1 MLIRKGTQQDLADI
15 VAFNQAMALET
26 EGLELDA
33 ETLTQGVQTLLAQPS
48 RGFYLVVEQ
57 DGEIAASLM
66 VTFEWSDWRAK
77 DYYWIQSVYVK
88 PAFRRQGLY
97 RALYQKV
104 KALAAAD
111 NSAASFRLYVEHD
124 NHAAQHTYKA
134 LGMEQSHYLMFE
146 ELAHSDSAE

>member
-1 MLIRKGTQQDLADI
+1 MLIRKGRQQDLADI
-15 VAFNQAMALET
+15 VAFNQAMAFET

-33 ETLTQGVQTLLAQPS
+33 ATLERGVQTLLEQPT
-48 RGFYLVVEQ
+48 RGFYLVAEQ
-57 DGEIAASLM
+57 HGEIAASLM

-97 RALYQKV
+97 RALYQQV
-104 KALAAAD
+104 KQLAAD
-111 NSAASFRLYVEHD
+111 NGSAASFRLYVEHD
-124 NHAAQHTYKA
+124 NLVAQSTYQA

-146 ELAHSDSAE
+146 EKPE

>member
-15 VAFNQAMALET
+15 VAFNQAMAFET
-26 EGLELDA
+26 EGLSLDA
-33 ETLTQGVQTLLAQPS
+33 DTLITGVQTLLQQPT
-48 RGFYLVVEQ
+48 RGFYLVAEHE
-57 DGEIAASLM
+57 GEIAASLM

-104 KALAAAD
+104 KQLADA
-111 NSAASFRLYVEHD
+111 NGSAASYRLYVEHD
-124 NHAAQHTYKA
+124 NHVAQKA
-134 LGMEQSHYLMFE
+134 YQQLGMEQSHYLMFE
-146 ELAHSDSAE
+146 EKPE